1 MRNFI
6 NFQKK
11 YYFSYPC
18 PRKLREIVKMTLFEM
33 ETKDRIKD
41 IWEEYHANKPKTV
54 AYSIEAKEI
63 ERMRVK

>member
-6 NFQKK
+6 NFQRK

-33 ETKDRIKD
+33 ETKDKIKQL
-41 IWEEYHANKPKTV
+41 WEEYHANKQKTI
-54 AYSIEAKEI
+54 AYTIEPNEI
-63 ERMRVK
+63 ERIRNK